1 MKISRKIGFSLMEL
15 MVVLS
20 VMGILMLLLLPAMYR
35 AVEKGKTAECI
46 DHIRQLTLAA
56 ILFADEHD
64 GEIPDISPDPA
75 YPEMCLAGSDYI
87 DDDAVYICPSDPRAE
102 SAMGDFKTSYTAYE
116 HTPISIKPSYLGG
129 LACEAVIYIESEKA
143 GIATRDNIR
152 VTDIANWHKN
162 ATIISFADGHAESF
176 KYGLASSFTS
186 PIANVIAQNEGGSE
200 GGPEG
205 SYVSVPGGGEPP
217 SGKGGH
223 GGPGGGGDGDYADSG
238 GGEGGWDSGDENE
251 FVGAGTNDA
260 SGDGASEDSY
270 IGEGSDGGDED
281 EYIGDDTERTPIDE
295 DDPTDTAPYGR
306 RPEVRKPLD
315 RSYLRIGQEYAGGS
329 SDGIPP
335 R

>member
-143 GIATRDNIR
+143 GIATRENIG

-186 PIANVIAQNEGGSE
+186 PIANVITQNEGGSE

-223 GGPGGGGDGDYADSG
+223 GGPGGGVDGDYADSG
-238 GGEGGWDSGDENE
+238 GGEGGWDSGDDSE
-251 FVGAGTNDA
+251 FVGAGHDNYGNEDVFIGDA
-260 SGDGASEDSY
+260 
-270 IGEGSDGGDED
+270 DGGDED
-281 EYIGDDTERTPIDE
+281 DDEKLKTPIDDD